1 MLIMTIRLCLYGSS
15 CSDNVMLQTNQ
26 VRSSTYFSLAVVSIQ
41 ILTSWIHSFWVEFRF
56 EKSAPF
62 D

>member
-1 MLIMTIRLCLYGSS
+1 MTIRLCLYGSS

-41 ILTSWIHSFWVEFRF
+41 ILTSWIHSF
-56 EKSAPF
+56 
-62 D
+62 